1 MVSRFDDLTKLLG
14 DLPLLWDSTEWIAG
28 FQNIVDRVHEIRIS
42 NQRSL
47 DLDSFAPPDNAD
59 VIAWVG
65 PESAG
70 CFRSG

>member
-1 MVSRFDDLTKLLG
+1 MVSGFDDLTKPIG

-28 FQNIVDRVHEIRIS
+28 FQNIVGRVHEIRIS
-42 NQRSL
+42 NQWSL
-47 DLDSFAPPDNAD
+47 DVDTFASPDNAD

-65 PESAG
+65 PESAC